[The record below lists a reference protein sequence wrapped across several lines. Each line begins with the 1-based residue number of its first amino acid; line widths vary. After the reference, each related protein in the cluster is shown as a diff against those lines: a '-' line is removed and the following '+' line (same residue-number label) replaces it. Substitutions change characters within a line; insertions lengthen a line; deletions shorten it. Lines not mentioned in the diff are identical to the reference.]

1 MKLTKEQ
8 ELLRENIRE
17 FVKNEMAEYPDHV
30 DETNCIPQ
38 DIIENINLL
47 VLLFLENM
55 VELVLI
61 MFLMQLS
68 WKKFQED
75 VLQQGLS

>member
-8 ELLRENIRE
+8 ELLRQNIRE

-38 DIIENINLL
+38 DIIEKLAKIKNKIPRTNCTLGEIKGVNIHFKPSHKSKTNT
-47 VLLFLENM
+47 
-55 VELVLI
+55 
-61 MFLMQLS
+61 S
-68 WKKFQED
+68 
-75 VLQQGLS
+75 